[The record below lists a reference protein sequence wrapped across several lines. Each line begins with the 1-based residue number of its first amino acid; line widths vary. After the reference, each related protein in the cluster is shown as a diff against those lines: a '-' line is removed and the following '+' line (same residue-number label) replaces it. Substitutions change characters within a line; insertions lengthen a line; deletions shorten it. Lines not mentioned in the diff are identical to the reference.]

1 MNIANAISKRISQL
15 LVDKNMTQ
23 YRLAKITCLS
33 GQSLRDIL
41 HNRTKDVN
49 SSTVFLIAS
58 AFGLSLKEFYDSPLF
73 DAENIEA

>member
-33 GQSLRDIL
+33 SQSLRDIL